1 MGGLFA
7 FFQQNPLSIPLFLL
21 MFTAI
26 IAVHEFGHYFTAR
39 LLGMRVLEFA
49 FGFPPRAFAIR
60 HAGID
65 YSVNWIPFG
74 GFVRI
79 LGQDDFSIR
88 QEGEG
93 QPGSFTSK
101 PWWMQAIVLAAGVV
115 MNLIRAVVVLTAA
128 FATRTTAP
136 TGDVRVDRVAPNSP
150 AQAAGIQV
158 GDIVKSIDGQPVTNS
173 RDLVNYVRRHADA
186 EVTLE
191 IERNGRPIPAV
202 KAVPRGTRPKARAR
216 SGSCSP

>member
-1 MGGLFA
+1 MK
-7 FFQQNPLSIPLFLL
+7 
-21 MFTAI
+21 
-26 IAVHEFGHYFTAR
+26 
-39 LLGMRVLEFA
+39 VLEFA
-49 FGFPPRAFAIR
+49 FGSPPRAFAIR

-115 MNLIRAVVVLTAA
+115 MNLILAVVVLTAA
-128 FATRTTAP
+128 FATGTTPP
-136 TGDVRVDRVAPNSP
+136 TRGVRVDPVAPKSP
-150 AQAAGIQV
+150 AQGARLQG
-158 GDIVKSIDGQPVTNS
+158 GDILKFIDRQ
-173 RDLVNYVRRHADA
+173 
-186 EVTLE
+186 
-191 IERNGRPIPAV
+191 
-202 KAVPRGTRPKARAR
+202 
-216 SGSCSP
+216 